1 MADFTTAISSDRPPM
16 VQSTWS
22 NSPETLLKNNAVNEL
37 KFHYENG
44 DQDKKNSIEKAAMSH
59 IMNICGN
66 LNYVADDEVQNKSVN
81 TATRLVEYFSGK
93 NDIHNKAELA
103 KEIQNTH
110 QFDFSVLNK
119 ETASSSLQTLKN
131 FINNILPDAAIQ
143 ADVAVQTDAAIQA
156 DVATQTDVAIQTD
169 VATQTD
175 VAIQT
180 DVTKAQSATE
190 HLVKTSNHSNM
201 EAIVITATDNKDLI
215 SETPNPQLETGELD
229 KPIVLNLEENKESDN
244 FISRFFTKISAIL
257 TTIISPHR

>member
-143 ADVAVQTDAAIQA
+143 TDAAVQTDAAIQA
-156 DVATQTDVAIQTD
+156 D

>member
-143 ADVAVQTDAAIQA
+143 ADAAV
-156 DVATQTDVAIQTD
+156 QTD

-175 VAIQT
+175 AAIQT

>member
-143 ADVAVQTDAAIQA
+143 ADVAVQTD
-156 DVATQTDVAIQTD
+156 VATQTDA
-169 VATQTD
+169 
-175 VAIQT
+175 AIQT

>member
-143 ADVAVQTDAAIQA
+143 ADVAVQTD
-156 DVATQTDVAIQTD
+156 

-215 SETPNPQLETGELD
+215 SETPNPQLEMGELD
-229 KPIVLNLEENKESDN
+229 KPIVLNLEENKENDN

>member
-143 ADVAVQTDAAIQA
+143 ADVA
-156 DVATQTDVAIQTD
+156 
-169 VATQTD
+169 TQTD